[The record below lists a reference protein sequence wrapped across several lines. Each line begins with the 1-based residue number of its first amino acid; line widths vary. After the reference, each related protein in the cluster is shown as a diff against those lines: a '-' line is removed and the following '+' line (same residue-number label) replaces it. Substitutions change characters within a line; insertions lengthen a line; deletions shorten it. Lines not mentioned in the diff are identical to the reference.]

1 MLGALTPSSAE
12 RASTRSGFSKE
23 ISLQP
28 NSRYTLSA
36 DEGVRA
42 PSNRRLISNFDDF
55 LGKAQAALRRLHGPI
70 YRILAAP
77 FLLKFYGSCNINR
90 RTQQHYE
97 TVHNRR
103 RRLHRLSLR

>member
-1 MLGALTPSSAE
+1 MLGARTPSSAE
-12 RASTRSGFSKE
+12 RASTRSDSSKE

-55 LGKAQAALRRLHGPI
+55 LGKAALAEKLRTCIQDIRPKKKKICGIRNLKKNARPS
-70 YRILAAP
+70 
-77 FLLKFYGSCNINR
+77 FLLIQVNSPHSKG
-90 RTQQHYE
+90 
-97 TVHNRR
+97 
-103 RRLHRLSLR
+103 